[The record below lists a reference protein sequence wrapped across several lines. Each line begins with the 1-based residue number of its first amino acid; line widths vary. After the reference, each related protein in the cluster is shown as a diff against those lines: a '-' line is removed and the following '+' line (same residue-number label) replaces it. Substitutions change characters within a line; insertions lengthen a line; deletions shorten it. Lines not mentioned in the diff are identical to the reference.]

1 MKKYLICAFVG
12 LGILF
17 FFFFFRC
24 SKLSCINL
32 ALIAPFQKQEVYEST
47 NKTFRAIY
55 TTAHGLLRIEKQS
68 LLSSTDAETLTKA
81 NIMTIQG
88 LFANARSPYP
98 GPLSDEIVC
107 DTKFKSEPLT
117 YTTTSTTMTILIAYA
132 NNRLQYGSCID
143 DQILYKGY
151 IAMFYCKNH
160 RSWYKAELLIP
171 ISDAIN
177 DASFIEQLHTI
188 QCR

>member
-1 MKKYLICAFVG
+1 MKKYLIGAVFS

-17 FFFFFRC
+17 FFLFFRC
-24 SKLSCINL
+24 SQLSCISITHL
-32 ALIAPFQKQEVYEST
+32 APFQKQEVYEST
-47 NKTFRAIY
+47 RKTFRAVY
-55 TTAHGLLRIEKQS
+55 TTASGLFRIEKQAS
-68 LLSSTDAETLTKA
+68 LSSSDAETLTKA
-81 NIMTIQG
+81 TVMTIQG

-107 DTKFKSEPLT
+107 DNKFKSEPEL
-117 YTTTSTTMTILIAYA
+117 YTTDSTAMTTLIAYA
-132 NNRLQYGSCID
+132 NSRLQYGSCID

-160 RSWYKAELLIP
+160 ASWYKAELLIP
-171 ISDAIN
+171 IAEATE
-177 DASFIEQLHTI
+177 DASFMKRLHTI